1 MKLDPKSIMFAI
13 IIGNLLMS
21 FGLYLVAHVYVGQV
35 QGVLRWSRA
44 CVIQATGWIVVGA
57 LRGVIPDLISIV
69 LGQVLI
75 LTALIMYLTVLADF
89 TQQTIA
95 KRWIF
100 LPIAAEIIGLSFFT
114 AVQLDLPTRVAIIS
128 ICCGSVMCKTIAVL
142 LKKNSQSSSI
152 SSKFTAFL
160 YLMCASYMIFRAL
173 YYFVAQPKGPQ
184 LAFAQNTINDISYI
198 VFFIFAVMLT
208 FGFVLMCTERYI
220 AQQNMAIQEKAEH
233 HALFSKL
240 SQQIPGVIYQYRLYP
255 DGHASF
261 PFASEGIQQIY
272 EVTPEQVREDGKP
285 VLAVLHPE
293 DKQAVLESITA
304 SARSMRAWQL
314 EFRVILPKQGV
325 RWRRGDAKPEKL
337 PDGSIL
343 WHGFITDITEQALV
357 KEKQKQLE
365 QEVRDSYEALVASE
379 LRLRRLM
386 NSSMIGIIQGRLDG
400 QLLEANEILLQMIG
414 HNRQDVD
421 QGRLNWYSMTDFD
434 ARATQEAAIAQL
446 VSSGHTRQFE
456 SQIIARNGTLIPIML
471 GLAHL
476 EGSNSDW
483 VGFIVDLREQK
494 RIDQMKAEF
503 ISIVSHELRTP
514 LTSIRG
520 SLGLLEGGIGGELPP
535 KAMQLISIAHKNSQR
550 LVALVNDIL
559 DMEKLATGKMQIN
572 LHPVDLVALAQHAM
586 EANAGYAQTFR
597 VHFHLLTSEAK
608 LMVFGDSDRLMQV
621 FANLLSNAAKFSLPG
636 GKIEIRVT
644 QHGEAALVEIEDH
657 GRGIPFDFH
666 GHIFG
671 KFAQADAADTRHVE
685 GAGLGLNITKTL
697 IEKMHGDIG
706 FTSEVGV
713 KTVFWFRLP
722 LAAD

>member
-21 FGLYLVAHVYVGQV
+21 FGLYLLAHVYVGQV

-57 LRGVIPDLISIV
+57 LRGVIPDVISIV

-75 LTALIMYLTVLADF
+75 LTALLMYLTVLADF
-89 TQQTIA
+89 TQQTLA
-95 KRWIF
+95 KQWII
-100 LPIAAEIIGLSFFT
+100 LPITAEIIGLSFFT
-114 AVQLDLPTRVAIIS
+114 VVELDLPARVAIIS
-128 ICCGSVMCKTIAVL
+128 MCCGAVMCKTIAVL
-142 LKKNSQSSSI
+142 LKKTSPSSSI
-152 SSKFTAFL
+152 SSKFTASL

-173 YYFVAQPKGPQ
+173 YYFVVQPKVPQ
-184 LAFAQNTINDISYI
+184 LPFAQNTINDISYI
-198 VFFIFAVMLT
+198 IFFIFAVMLT

-220 AQQNMAIQEKAEH
+220 TQQNMAIQEKAAQ
-233 HALFSKL
+233 HALFNKL

-255 DGHASF
+255 NGHANF
-261 PFASEGIQQIY
+261 PFASEGIEQIY
-272 EVTPEQVREDGKP
+272 ELTAEQVREDAKA
-285 VLAVLHPE
+285 VLAVLHPDDRE
-293 DKQAVLESITA
+293 EILRSITE
-304 SARSMRAWQL
+304 SAVSMRPWQL
-314 EFRVILPKQGV
+314 EYRVILPKQGV

-414 HNRQDVD
+414 HNRQDLE
-421 QGRLNWYSMTDFD
+421 QGRLNWFSMTDFD
-434 ARATQEAAIAQL
+434 ARAAQETAIAQL

-476 EGSNSDW
+476 EGSSSDW

-572 LHPVDLVALAQHAM
+572 LHPVDLIALAQQAM

-597 VHFHLLTSEAK
+597 VHFHLLTREAK
-608 LMVFGDSDRLMQV
+608 LMVLGDSDRLMQV

-644 QHGEAALVEIEDH
+644 QQGEAALVEIEDH

-671 KFAQADAADTRHVE
+671 KFAQADAADTRPVE

-722 LAAD
+722 LAAV